1 MPTQSVATIR
11 SRLQRQFGSSITSL
25 GIQNCR
31 RKRKRDG
38 TQFDGWSQHAW
49 GNAWDFRVP
58 STLVAPVESELDQ
71 LEAEGISA
79 GYISYGDGQFH
90 VDGNPRKDPNST
102 PPCAGGGSGGGS
114 DGAPPVMNPPRGDT
128 TAGAPPGGSAP
139 TGDPDEAE
147 TVEGGIREGSAAD
160 RVSDVTSAWAKAGTL
175 LGALADPDT
184 WMRVGWAVGG
194 LLLVVL
200 GVYLLSG
207 DLLLS
212 GTAGKAVQG
221 AAGALKGGS

>member
-31 RKRKRDG
+31 KKRKRDG
-38 TQFDGWSQHAW
+38 TTFDGWSQHAW

-58 STLVAPVESELDQ
+58 STLTSAVEAELDQ
-71 LEAEGISA
+71 LEAEGVSA

-90 VDGNPRKDPNST
+90 VDGSPRKDPNST
-102 PPCAGGGSGGGS
+102 PPCAGGDSGGS
-114 DGAPPVMNPPRGDT
+114 DAPPVMNPPRQDS
-128 TAGAPPGGSAP
+128 TAGAPAPGPGP

-147 TVEGGIREGSAAD
+147 TVEGGVRQGSPAD
-160 RVSDVTSAWAKAGTL
+160 RVSDVTSAWAQAGTL

-184 WMRVGWAVGG
+184 WKRVGWAVGG

-207 DLLLS
+207 DLLL
-212 GTAGKAVQG
+212 GGPVGEAAKG
-221 AAGALKGGS
+221 AAGAIRGGGS